1 MEVINWLNVNDGA
14 IIAVA
19 TVVLVGLTGYYAY
32 LTRRQLKVFDT
43 PEIVISLRPHEA
55 HVNLVM
61 LCLENIGTGAAHN
74 LQFVT
79 NPSSIPGL
87 DRPLEKVSFL
97 RSGISYFE
105 PGRKIEQFIVSV
117 IGKFDQLKQTPLK
130 ITVTYADSLDHKH
143 ERVFDLDFGEN
154 EGFSQ
159 IGSPPLYEMAKNI
172 KKVQEDLH
180 RITTGSR
187 RPIILTEPLSEHRR
201 QEFTNSLE
209 NRIKHLPKEAQEKIL
224 QEVDIVV
231 SKGEQE
237 VYEKEQNEKQQQTQ
251 IHNEKEVNQ

>member
-1 MEVINWLNVNDGA
+1 MEIINWLNVNDGA

-19 TVVLVGLTGYYAY
+19 TVVLVGITGYYAY

-43 PEIVISLRPHEA
+43 PKIVISLRPHEA

-117 IGKFDQLKQTPLK
+117 IGKFDQLRQTPLK

-159 IGSPPLYEMAKNI
+159 IGSPPLYEIAKTT
-172 KKVQEDLH
+172 KKIQEDLH
-180 RITTGSR
+180 RIATGSR
-187 RPIILTEPLSEHRR
+187 KPIVLTQPLSEHRIGKR
-201 QEFTNSLE
+201 ADSLE
-209 NRIKHLPKEAQEKIL
+209 SRMKQLPKEVQQEIL
-224 QEVDIVV
+224 QEVNVLV
-231 SKGEQE
+231 SKREQE
-237 VYEKEQNEKQQQTQ
+237 VLKKGQDEKTDADADLS
-251 IHNEKEVNQ
+251 

>member
-14 IIAVA
+14 IIGVA
-19 TVVLVGLTGYYAY
+19 TVVLVGITGYYAY
-32 LTRRQLKVFDT
+32 LTRRQVKVFDT

-61 LCLENIGTGAAHN
+61 LCIENIGTGAAHN

-143 ERVFDLDFGEN
+143 KRVFDLDFGEN

-159 IGSPPLYEMAKNI
+159 IGSPPLYEIAKTT
-172 KKVQEDLH
+172 KKIQEDLH

-187 RPIILTEPLSEHRR
+187 KPIILTEPLSEHRLG
-201 QEFTNSLE
+201 QHVNFLAS
-209 NRIKHLPKEAQEKIL
+209 RIEQLPKEVQQEIL
-224 QEVDIVV
+224 REVDIVV
-231 SKGEQE
+231 SKREE
-237 VYEKEQNEKQQQTQ
+237 ETHEKGQNEEIATDADAS
-251 IHNEKEVNQ
+251 